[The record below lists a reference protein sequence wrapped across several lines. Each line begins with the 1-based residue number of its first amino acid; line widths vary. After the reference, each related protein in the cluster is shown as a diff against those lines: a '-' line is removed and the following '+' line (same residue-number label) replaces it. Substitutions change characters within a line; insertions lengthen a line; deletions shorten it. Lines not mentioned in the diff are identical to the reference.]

1 MRRIAIFALLVFLA
15 GGSQAVSAP
24 EEKRAAQ
31 ATFAATADAYVTA
44 SSPRGNF
51 GRARMLRIG
60 PGWGGAR
67 AYVRFR
73 VRGLTEPVRRAT
85 LRVYSRAA
93 ARRGLF
99 VRPTSGRWSERRV
112 TFRNGP
118 RAGRALGFVRRVRR
132 GWLNIPLSRY
142 VNGNGTF
149 NFVLTGFSRTTL
161 SSREGGRRPQLIVET
176 EPAPQ
181 TLVAAGDIADCFS
194 NGDEQTAA
202 LVNTIPGTVAAL
214 GDLAY
219 ENGAPHEFAQCYEP
233 TWGQFKARTRPA
245 AGNHEYQTP
254 GAAGYFAYW
263 GATAGAPTQGWYSYD
278 LGAWHVV
285 VLNSNC
291 TFVGG
296 CHAGSPQE
304 AWLRQDLAANQRRC
318 TLAYWHHP
326 RFSSGSVGGSSSV
339 GPLFQALY
347 DANAEALLVGH
358 AHNYQRWV
366 PQNPSGA
373 RDDQRGV
380 RQFVVGTG
388 GRVQHPVRP
397 QLPNQEAVNDDTFG
411 VLRLTLRGS
420 AFDWQFVPVAGRT
433 FTDSG
438 SQSCH

>member
-1 MRRIAIFALLVFLA
+1 
-15 GGSQAVSAP
+15 
-24 EEKRAAQ
+24 
-31 ATFAATADAYVTA
+31 
-44 SSPRGNF
+44 
-51 GRARMLRIG
+51 
-60 PGWGGAR
+60 
-67 AYVRFR
+67 
-73 VRGLTEPVRRAT
+73 
-85 LRVYSRAA
+85 
-93 ARRGLF
+93 
-99 VRPTSGRWSERRV
+99 V

-161 SSREGGRRPQLIVET
+161 SSREGGRRAQLIVET

-202 LVNTIPGTVAAL
+202 LVDTIPGTVAAL

-219 ENGAPHEFAQCYEP
+219 ENGTAQEFAQCYEP
-233 TWGQFKARTRPA
+233 TWGRFKSRTRPA
-245 AGNHEYQTP
+245 TGNHEYQTP

-278 LGAWHVV
+278 LGAWHVI

-291 TFVGG
+291 SFVGG

-304 AWLRQDLAANQRRC
+304 VWLRQDLAANQRRC

-326 RFSSGSVGGSSSV
+326 RFSTGAVGGSGSV
-339 GPLFQALY
+339 GPLFEALY
-347 DANAEALLVGH
+347 AANADLVIVAH
-358 AHNYQRWV
+358 AHNYQRWAAL
-366 PQNPSGA
+366 NPSGA
-373 RDDQRGV
+373 ADTARGI

-388 GRVQHPVRP
+388 GRFFHAVAPGDPR
-397 QLPNQEAVNDDTFG
+397 QEAANADTYG
-411 VLRLTLRGS
+411 VLRVTLRGNGY
-420 AFDWQFVPVAGRT
+420 DWRFVPVAGRT

-438 SQSCH
+438 SHACH